1 MPISRRALLTTALVA
16 PFALSAC
23 GQSAGSREGVIRIT
37 TPDFA
42 GTEGRDA
49 LEGEILSTWDRTD
62 ITTTVDYI
70 AWDKLNEKLTTGIA
84 SGIIPDVIMM
94 GVGWVPPFAEKG
106 VFGEMP
112 DELLTSRNIN
122 EALRP
127 VASYEGSI
135 HGLPYM
141 MEARMFAFS
150 KEIFDEHGITD
161 APTSLEELRD
171 LGKELQGGDYIPF
184 DLFSNNVRQTWIH
197 FIAAMGSSLFTPDGL
212 QTAFTDG
219 SGADAL
225 QLMLDLIDDGS
236 ADFNV
241 RAAAGQP
248 RPWQLGQAAAD
259 LVSTGNWPT
268 FAEQSPDL
276 ITEDAMGL
284 FLMPGADGV
293 DPVMYLGG
301 TLISV
306 SAESQNQEETIELID
321 HMFQPEMLLAAGKM
335 NGKIPPVPDLP
346 PDPDFDSNRIGAFAL
361 ENLDYSGAFE
371 GGSAAWMEVREQVG
385 PQIEA
390 ALGRS
395 QTVKET
401 IDYLERVFNVA
412 LDRIR

>member
-1 MPISRRALLTTALVA
+1 MTISRRSLLTAALA
-16 PFALSAC
+16 TPFALAAC
-23 GQSAGSREGVIRIT
+23 GQSAGSRPGVIRIT

-42 GTEGRDA
+42 GTEGRQA

-62 ITTTVDYI
+62 VTTTVDYI

-84 SGIIPDVIMM
+84 SGIIPDLIMM

-106 VFGEMP
+106 VFGALP
-112 DELLTSRNIN
+112 DEMFTGPGIN

-127 VASYEGSI
+127 VASYEDRI

-141 MEARMFAFS
+141 MEARMFAFH
-150 KEIFDEHGITD
+150 KEIFDQRGITD
-161 APTSLEELRD
+161 TPTSLEELRE
-171 LGKELQGGDYIPF
+171 LGKELQGGDYVPF
-184 DLFSNNVRQTWIH
+184 DIFSNNVRQTWIH

-212 QTAFTDG
+212 HTAFTDG

-225 QLMLDLIDDGS
+225 QMMIDLIDDGS
-236 ADFNV
+236 ANFNL

-248 RPWQLGQAAAD
+248 RPWQLGQAAVD
-259 LVSTGNWPT
+259 LVSTGNWPS

-276 ITEDAMGL
+276 VTEEKMGL
-284 FLMPGADGV
+284 FLMPGAPGV

-301 TLISV
+301 TLISL
-306 SAESQNQEETIELID
+306 SAESENAEAATELIQ
-321 HMFQPEMLLAAGKM
+321 HMFEPDMLLAAGKM

-346 PDPDFDSNRIGAFAL
+346 PDPDFDANLIGAYAL
-361 ENLDYSGAFE
+361 ENLDYAGAFE

-390 ALGRS
+390 ALGKS
-395 QTVKET
+395 QTVTET
-401 IDYLERVFNVA
+401 IDYLDRVFNVA